1 MRDWVLTIPDP
12 TYTISN
18 GFLGVCKMKTTWNL
32 NDIRLYENEPL
43 HFSGQINLE
52 EELLNKTQRIISA
65 EDTHYEG
72 YFFFDPELEEYQLS
86 LSAKT
91 DLVLP
96 STRSLKPVN
105 YLQEFSI
112 FEIYLEEDNTQAI
125 EMYEDNELVL
135 ILETDSIDIS
145 HVLLENIVLSLPSRV
160 LTDQE
165 KSGEDLPEGKSWQ
178 VMTENQYAES
188 KTKYKQENSPFNELK
203 ALFDEEDTDDA

>member
-1 MRDWVLTIPDP
+1 MLTIAILK
-12 TYTISN
+12 YTISN

>member
-1 MRDWVLTIPDP
+1 MTIPDP